1 MGWSDASTWGL
12 IIIGAAVLVVLR
24 LAINYLPGNTPPIF
38 EGIPFIGGI
47 LKFLKGPL
55 KLIDEGYKRHGEVF
69 TVPVLHK
76 KITFLIGPDVAPHFY
91 KATDF
96 DMSQE
101 EVYKFNVPTFGKDVV
116 FDVSHKV
123 RAEQFKMFSEAL
135 KISKMTDYVPL
146 FVKEAQDFFSKWED
160 TGVVNLVEVLAEL
173 IILTASRTLM
183 GREIREQ
190 MFSEVKHL
198 LHDLDAGLLP
208 ISVFFPYLPIPK
220 HRARDR
226 ARDQLAAIFSK
237 VIQARRASGASA
249 SKEHDMMQ
257 VFVESKYVNVDGGRS
272 LKDHEIAGMLIATLF
287 AGQHT
292 SSITSSWTGYFMLT
306 NKEKT
311 YYPAVEEQRRIIKQL
326 GPTISLDA
334 LNGMSVL
341 HRNVQEAVRLHPP
354 LILLLRQVH
363 KDFTVTTSKGK
374 SFVVPKGHIAA
385 TSPAYAHRLSSV
397 FNQPDEFQP
406 DRYEAPREEDKKK
419 PFSYVGFGGG
429 RHGCMGT
436 NFAYLQIKTI
446 WAVMLRNFEMEM
458 VDPFPEADLDSMVVG
473 PKPCRIRYTRR
484 KAPLC

>member
-1 MGWSDASTWGL
+1 MVL
-12 IIIGAAVLVVLR
+12 IVLR
-24 LAINYLPGNTPPIF
+24 LAVNYLPGKTPPIF

-47 LKFLKGPL
+47 LKFSKGPL
-55 KLIDEGYKRHGEVF
+55 TLIDEGYKLHGEAF

-91 KATDF
+91 KATDS

-135 KISKMTDYVPL
+135 KIAKMTDYVPL
-146 FVKEAQDFFSKWED
+146 FVKEAEEFLGKWDDE
-160 TGVVNLVEVLAEL
+160 GVVNLIEVLSEL

-226 ARDQLAAIFSK
+226 ARKKLAAIFSK
-237 VIQARRASGASA
+237 VIQARRAAGATS
-249 SKEHDMMQ
+249 SEERDMMQ
-257 VFVESKYVNVDGGRS
+257 VFVESRYVNVDGGRP

-311 YYPAVEEQRRIIKQL
+311 YHPAVEEQERIIKKH
-326 GPTISLDA
+326 GPTISLEA
-334 LNGMSVL
+334 LDDMTLL

-363 KDFTVTTSKGK
+363 KDFTVTTSKGN

-397 FNQPDEFQP
+397 FSSPDNYQP

-436 NFAYLQIKTI
+436 NFAYLQIKAI
-446 WAVMLRNFEMEM
+446 WSVMLRNFEMEM
-458 VDPFPEADLDSMVVG
+458 VDPFPQADLDSMVVG
-473 PKPCRIRYTRR
+473 PKACRIRYTRR
-484 KAPLC
+484 KVPLC